1 MTNLELFDES
11 LAFKGVTLFRSVIL
25 GLIILLF
32 MYKQYCKQ
40 TNKVPTSTNCNLF
53 VF

>member
-32 MYKQYCKQ
+32 IKKKY
-40 TNKVPTSTNCNLF
+40 L
-53 VF
+53 